1 MQSFQL
7 LGQVSSHPAYLGSSE
22 VIYCSFSLT
31 TRIYCHI
38 VYTRVLLSLLTV
50 YGTLVIG
57 LFISWTTTSIQLYDE
72 MDKTLLIVVVSFQA
86 IFAVLCTFVWSGNNR
101 LLAYVDLVVSTANP
115 LLDWYFV
122 SQYVLNGGLSPGQIS
137 SEVLL
142 LGYQVSR
149 VWSKAIFVETASQ
162 TQSTVLDSFHLVWC
176 TSSAKLAARMLPD
189 LTKHWDRLV
198 AKWGDDA
205 PKGMCDCE

>member
-1 MQSFQL
+1 
-7 LGQVSSHPAYLGSSE
+7 
-22 VIYCSFSLT
+22 
-31 TRIYCHI
+31 
-38 VYTRVLLSLLTV
+38 
-50 YGTLVIG
+50 
-57 LFISWTTTSIQLYDE
+57 

-122 SQYVLNGGLSPGQIS
+122 SQYALNGGLSPGQIS

-142 LGYQVSR
+142 LGYKVSR

-162 TQSTVLDSFHLVWC
+162 AQSTVLDSFHLIWC
-176 TSSAKLAARMLPD
+176 TSSAKLVARMLPD

-205 PKGMCDCE
+205 PKGMWLRVTIHCITFSHSRRLHFHWIASPVCQISIYVTDSKANDV